1 MTVRVVIV
9 GDVQGVGFRWWMIGQ
24 ASALALDGFVRNR
37 RDGSVEAVFSGPDRL
52 VEAMI
57 RSCRIGPPGADVVD
71 VVVEPWTAAVPDG
84 FIRLRTE

>member
-1 MTVRVVIV
+1 MTVRVVIL
-9 GDVQGVGFRWWMIGQ
+9 GDVQGVGFRWWMTGQ
-24 ASALALDGFVRNR
+24 AKALELDGYVRNR
-37 RDGSVEAVFSGPDRL
+37 RDGTVEAVMSGPDRL

-57 RSCRIGPPGADVVD
+57 RACRIGPPGAEVLD